1 MDTVRNWI
9 ESFSRALDEGAP
21 EGIAAHFAEHGL
33 WRDFLAFDW
42 TLATHEGRAAI
53 ASFAAARLAPTA
65 ARSWKPEGDGNGSE
79 GFFSFETASGLAKG
93 YVRLVDGAALTLFTM
108 LYELHGHEF
117 PMGRRRP
124 NGCETDALGRN
135 AYEQVA
141 EDKATIGIGR
151 QPYVLVVGAGQAG
164 LAIGATLRL
173 LNVPHLLIDKH
184 PRVGDQWRSRYKS
197 LTLHDPV
204 WYDHMPYLPF
214 PDHWPAYTPKDRMGD
229 WLEHYAAIMDVNVW
243 TETELVEA
251 RRDDAAGT
259 WRAVV
264 RRDGETI
271 ELAPAQLVMAV
282 GNAGFPIV
290 PQIEGQD
297 VFRGQQRHSSEHPG
311 GEGLAGKRVVVIGA
325 NNSAHD
331 ICADLV
337 DHGALPTM
345 VQRSSTHIIRQSTMA
360 EVMMRPLFS
369 QEAVEEGVT
378 TEIAD
383 MMVASIPLRLM
394 EIGAREMWTQLRERD
409 KEFYAALENA
419 GFRLDF
425 AEDGAGIS
433 AKYLRSAS
441 GYYIDVGA
449 SAMVADGRI
458 ALKTGTEI
466 ARLTET
472 GVAFADGSHLD
483 ADIII
488 YATGF
493 GAMEQWVA
501 RLIGQDV
508 ADRIGRCWGYGSGFK
523 GDPGPWEGELRNM
536 WKPTSQEG
544 LWFMG
549 GNLSQ
554 ARFYSRLLGL
564 QLKARYEG
572 LVPDQPAD

>member
-1 MDTVRNWI
+1 MPSDVGEWL
-9 ESFSRALDEGAP
+9 ESFSGALDSGDDAAV
-21 EGIAAHFAEHGL
+21 AAHFAPQGL

-42 TLATHEGRAAI
+42 TLATHEGREAI
-53 ASFAAARLAPTA
+53 AAFAARRAKITQARNWTSEA
-65 ARSWKPEGDGNGSE
+65 AQGASE
-79 GFFSFETASGLAKG
+79 GFFSFETASGQARG
-93 YVRLVDGAALTLFTM
+93 YLRLVDGVALTFLTV
-108 LYELHGHEF
+108 LRDLRGHEF
-117 PMGRRRP
+117 PFGHRRP
-124 NGCETDALGRN
+124 SGAEHDPTGPNWQDRLRA
-135 AYEQVA
+135 EQA
-141 EDKATIGIGR
+141 AIGR
-151 QPYVLVVGAGQAG
+151 EVQPYVLVVGAGQAG

-173 LNVPHLLIDKH
+173 LGVPHLLIDKH

-214 PDHWPAYTPKDRMGD
+214 PEHWPAYTPKDKMGD
-229 WLEHYAAIMDVNVW
+229 WLEHYAAIMEVNVW
-243 TETELVEA
+243 TETELVRAERNEA
-251 RRDDAAGT
+251 DGT
-259 WRAVV
+259 WIAKI
-264 RRDGETI
+264 RREGEEI
-271 ELAPAQLVMAV
+271 ELRPAHLVMAV
-282 GNAGFPIV
+282 GNAGFPVV
-290 PQIEGQD
+290 PTIEGQES
-297 VFRGQQRHSSEHPG
+297 FRGPQYHSSAHKG

-345 VQRSSTHIIRQSTMA
+345 VQRSSTHIIRQSTMS

-369 QEAVEEGVT
+369 QEAVDEGVT
-378 TEIAD
+378 TETAD
-383 MMVASIPLRLM
+383 MMVASLPLRLM
-394 EIGAREMWTQLRERD
+394 EAGNREAWKMMRERD
-409 KEFYAALENA
+409 KDFYAGLERA

-425 AEDGAGIS
+425 AEDGAGIA

-449 SAMVADGRI
+449 SAMIADGRI

-466 ARLTET
+466 SRITES
-472 GVAFADGSHLD
+472 GVEFADGSHLD

-501 RLIGQDV
+501 RLIGEDV
-508 ADRIGRCWGYGSGFK
+508 AEKVGRCWGYGSGFK

-536 WKPTSQEG
+536 WKPTAQDG

-554 ARFYSRLLGL
+554 ARFYCRLLGM
-564 QLKARYEG
+564 QLKAHYEG
-572 LVPDQPAD
+572 LLPERA